1 MNVEAWIRSL
11 VNRFEIREDSVLCSW
26 SEGFSQHLREGC
38 KSVWVVRESE
48 VVILGVLGINVHE
61 VVQSDQVGF
70 VVDIQDT
77 GLDII
82 DVAAVVVDVLG
93 RCLAIGQDIVIVTMI
108 NHEESARLDKL
119 VEVLKALLMIPHVSV
134 EVREMSKGVSEKNP
148 SIKTTRRSINILV
161 DSQPVRLLNDPVV
174 EGWFFSSL
182 PPGLVSSLQH
192 FIRGIRRS
200 HLED

>member
-1 MNVEAWIRSL
+1 MR
-11 VNRFEIREDSVLCSW
+11 
-26 SEGFSQHLREGC
+26 
-38 KSVWVVRESE
+38 VVRESE
-48 VVILGVLGINVHE
+48 VVVLGVLGINVHE

-108 NHEESARLDKL
+108 NDEESARLDKL

-182 PPGLVSSLQH
+182 PPGLMSSFQH